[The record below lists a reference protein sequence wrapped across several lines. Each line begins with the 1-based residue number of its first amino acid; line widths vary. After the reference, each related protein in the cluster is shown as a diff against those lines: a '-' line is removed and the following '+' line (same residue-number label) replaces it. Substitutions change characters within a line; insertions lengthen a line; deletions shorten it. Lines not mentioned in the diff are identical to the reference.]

1 VTRRRIRA
9 LAHDAEHLR
18 LMLAYHDAPRGD
30 RRRRLR
36 DLRAYVNGLLAA
48 VTA

>member
-1 VTRRRIRA
+1 MTRRQIFGQ
-9 LAHDAEHLR
+9 AHDFEHLI

-36 DLRAYVNGLLAA
+36 ELRAYVASSLRAA
-48 VTA
+48 T